1 MIMADQIKAVVMT
14 APGQIEIQE
23 LPWPKLKP
31 GGLILKMNL
40 AGICGTDKHAYKG
53 EKVLY
58 GGTEAEQEI
67 VYPGVRGHEN
77 VGTIVEIRQ
86 ADQDQIEYHG
96 ARLKVGDRVTMCP
109 NIICKNCWYCRHIL
123 AYPFCAH
130 NTTIG
135 LSYKSTEWP
144 YVAGGWADY
153 MYVPD
158 GSWVYKVPDAMTD
171 EMAVLTELFVV
182 AATLDRAKEFSRME
196 ARGFGF
202 ADTVGIQ
209 GCGAIGLM
217 HIIKAKMLGAWQI
230 VAIDP
235 SEEKLKLAKEFGATH
250 TINISKTTKEERVDF
265 CRSITEGRGLD
276 VAVET
281 VGQAEVIA
289 EGIEMCRRGGT
300 YIETGNFVDTGNVTL
315 NAHRHLAAKNL
326 LLIGNCNHPHTGYYQ
341 AMNMMV
347 KYAAEYPWA
356 KLITHR
362 FRLDQGKEAM
372 ETSLKP
378 DPLKVIFEM

>member
-1 MIMADQIKAVVMT
+1 MGKGIKAAVMT
-14 APGQIEIQE
+14 APGRVQCQE
-23 LPWPKLKP
+23 LPWPELKL
-31 GGLILKMNL
+31 GGLILKMHM
-40 AGICGTDKHAYKG
+40 AGICGTDKHAFKG

-77 VGTIVEIRQ
+77 VGTIVEMR
-86 ADQDQIEYHG
+86 DEDRDSIEYHG
-96 ARLKVGDRVTMCP
+96 QRLKVGDRVTMCP
-109 NIICKNCWYCRHIL
+109 NIICKKCWYCRHIL
-123 AYPFCAH
+123 AYPFCAE

-135 LSYKSTEWP
+135 LSFRSTEWP

-153 MYVPD
+153 MYVPA
-158 GSWVYKVPDAMTD
+158 GSWVYKVPEEMST
-171 EMAVLTELFVV
+171 EMAALTELMVV

-209 GCGAIGLM
+209 GCGPIGLM

-235 SEEKLKLAKEFGATH
+235 SEEKLSLAREFGATH
-250 TINISKTTKEERVDF
+250 TINTSNTTKQERVEY

-281 VGQAEVIA
+281 VGKPDVIV

-300 YIETGNFVDTGNVTL
+300 YIETGNFVDTGDVSI

-326 LLIGNCNHPHTGYYQ
+326 LLIGNSNHPHTGYYQ

-347 KYAAEYPWA
+347 KYREEFPWE
-356 KLITHR
+356 KLVTHR
-362 FRLDQGKEAM
+362 FPLEKCQEAM
-372 ETSLKP
+372 ETSMQA
-378 DPLKVIFEM
+378 DPLKVVFEM